1 MDTYTII
8 VELIQNL
15 GFPIA
20 CCIALFYRNSKLEE
34 SHKADLKALETS
46 IDNNTTMMNNVL
58 TELQVI
64 KEGLRNGKGQG

>member
-1 MDTYTII
+1 METFEMISA
-8 VELIQNL
+8 LIQNL

-20 CCIALFYRNSKLEE
+20 CCIALFYRNNKLEE
-34 SHKADLKALETS
+34 SHKADLKALEQS

-64 KEGLRNGKGQG
+64 KEGLRNG